1 MTLTIHFLLLTDI
14 LWANTWLVPGSWPG
28 LDILQIPTFW
38 IQKWQKLNVNETVS
52 KKFKIEVQDIN
63 VIPQCKE
70 TGILLQQND
79 TQSKQHIGVGVDLT
93 FTCKMVLLLL
103 VYNSALVHNSLI
115 PLSTGTTKAGFVGL
129 LLWVCKIKKLIF
141 YLKHMVLTTSWV
153 PDLYLISTEEKHAFL
168 FFHSFHSFSQRK
180 ATKSCFLLHFAH

>member
-14 LWANTWLVPGSWPG
+14 LWANTWLVSGLWPG

-52 KKFKIEVQDIN
+52 KKFKTEVQDIY
-63 VIPQCKE
+63 VIPQCEE

-129 LLWVCKIKKLIF
+129 LL
-141 YLKHMVLTTSWV
+141 
-153 PDLYLISTEEKHAFL
+153 
-168 FFHSFHSFSQRK
+168 
-180 ATKSCFLLHFAH
+180 

>member
-14 LWANTWLVPGSWPG
+14 LWANTWLVSGLWPG
-28 LDILQIPTFW
+28 LDILQIPTFL

-63 VIPQCKE
+63 VIPQCEE

-93 FTCKMVLLLL
+93 FTFKMVLLLL

-115 PLSTGTTKAGFVGL
+115 PLSTGTTKAVFVGL
-129 LLWVCKIKKLIF
+129 ML
-141 YLKHMVLTTSWV
+141 
-153 PDLYLISTEEKHAFL
+153 
-168 FFHSFHSFSQRK
+168 
-180 ATKSCFLLHFAH
+180 